1 MTWSLES
8 GRKAFL
14 GTHRGMPDRSFWYY
28 LLKSQGK
35 NEELASE
42 KLQDVLTWV
51 PNLSNCPELD
61 GEISRLLKDKELPK
75 TWSDFLGSIFVGRTL
90 ETEVNADSKQR
101 RGQAWVG
108 ISFQYTSA
116 IPAYIAAYDR
126 WTAAFQ
132 RRQTTQN
139 DDPAPIMD
147 AFAGIAIS
155 RSSWADKD
163 TFAGT
168 HPTLST
174 GPRGR
179 NAEYYDE
186 VVLAAEMF
194 IIGHE
199 YGHHL
204 LGHTSKRAKSFRL
217 TEHLRDELKK
227 LGLYRLVFLRS
238 ASQTTE
244 PVAVKNPT
252 PLRPQ
257 NPLVLQK
264 EELLADILG
273 LELVGISRGSAKA
286 IAVQRAVIG
295 AVCALLAEA
304 DIKHHWF
311 LGEGDTH
318 PSTIDRIAVLLRL
331 TKNLFHRDG
340 EIAANSMLDRLVSQL
355 AAFSTA
361 CLQASLHGKEPTIYP
376 APTWNQCV
384 RAMETSSVALATT
397 RANVAAVKMKGMSWE
412 VDNGQ

>member
-14 GTHRGMPDRSFWYY
+14 GTHRGMPNRSFWYY

-35 NEELASE
+35 NKELASE
-42 KLQDVLTWV
+42 ELQDVLNWV

-61 GEISRLLKDKELPK
+61 QEISRLLKDKELPK
-75 TWSDFLGSIFVGRTL
+75 TWTDFLGSIFVGRTL
-90 ETEVNADSKQR
+90 ENEVNADSKQR

-116 IPAYIAAYDR
+116 VSAYIAAYDR

-132 RRQTTQN
+132 RRQKTHN

-155 RSSWADKD
+155 RASWADKD

-168 HPTLST
+168 HPTLLT

-179 NAEYYDE
+179 GAEYYGE

-194 IIGHE
+194 IIAHE

-204 LGHTSKRAKSFRL
+204 LGHTSQRAKGFGL
-217 TEHLRDELKK
+217 TERLRDELKK
-227 LGLYRLVFLRS
+227 IGLYKLVFLRS
-238 ASQTTE
+238 ASQTAE
-244 PVAVKNPT
+244 PVGAE
-252 PLRPQ
+252 

-264 EELLADILG
+264 EELLADIVGLQLAGLG
-273 LELVGISRGSAKA
+273 RGNDKA
-286 IAVQRAVIG
+286 QAVQRAVIG

-311 LGEGDTH
+311 LEVNDTH
-318 PSTIDRIAVLLRL
+318 PSTIDRISVLLSI
-331 TKNLFHRDG
+331 TKNLFHREG
-340 EIAANSMLDRLVSQL
+340 EIAANSMLDQLVSQL

-361 CLQASLHGKEPTIYP
+361 CLQASLHGKEPTTYP

-384 RAMETSSVALATT
+384 RAMETSSVALATP
-397 RANVAAVKMKGMSWE
+397 RENVAAVKMKGMSWE
-412 VDNGQ
+412 VDDGH